1 MGRVGKGILDLLR
14 MGMPEGVTYSNLPI
28 VELAGEGRVL
38 IEHHQGVV
46 AYSLEEIRIRVSYG
60 SVLISGNGLKI
71 SEMRRMQ
78 LIVVGKIDKIIL
90 ERR

>member
-1 MGRVGKGILDLLR
+1 MKGKYFLSRLALGDDNASTVTCEPLVEIVGKK
-14 MGMPEGVTYSNLPI
+14 
-28 VELAGEGRVL
+28 RVL

-60 SVLISGNGLKI
+60 SVLISGNGLKM